1 MSLKD
6 RLRLKLKANFLM
18 YGYNAGPPMGIS
30 IYTVLPY
37 CAIVRTDN
45 HQFFLREEKGLTEK
59 LCAYAL
65 DRKKTCSHANLLLR
79 LLSYASSRRRICEII
94 FTCTSYLILHFH
106 PIICMQLPFYTF
118 STSMSLEDR
127 LRLKLKVK
135 TNISLCMPIMLDH
148 PCQSLHTQYT
158 ANNVIL
164 LHSRER
170 DRYKNLSAVLKLLA
184 IHRATTKLQLCI
196 CNVYSANTGVVQV
209 YSIVYT
215 LFTLLIHV
223 QPYTVVSQF

>member
-79 LLSYASSRRRICEII
+79 LLSYASSRRRICENHI
-94 FTCTSYLILHFH
+94 YLYFIPHITFSSHYLHAVTFLHVLHFNV
-106 PIICMQLPFYTF
+106 
-118 STSMSLEDR
+118 
-127 LRLKLKVK
+127 LRRQIEIE
-135 TNISLCMPIMLDH
+135 TES
-148 PCQSLHTQYT
+148 
-158 ANNVIL
+158 
-164 LHSRER
+164 
-170 DRYKNLSAVLKLLA
+170 KN
-184 IHRATTKLQLCI
+184 
-196 CNVYSANTGVVQV
+196 
-209 YSIVYT
+209 
-215 LFTLLIHV
+215 
-223 QPYTVVSQF
+223 